1 MALPVVEQML
11 DAAVHAPG
19 TARGVYTGPGIA
31 IGWAGETDTCEP
43 ATATN
48 EYGTL
53 HASADA
59 HIVNA
64 ALLRA
69 ELADL
74 GHRFHGETPH
84 ELILRVY
91 EQWGVRGFTR
101 LRGPFACAVWDG
113 LHRRLVVARDHVGLR
128 PLYFAVLPDHGFVFA
143 SELRALLR
151 DPGVGREWC
160 PAAIDAY
167 LAVGYI
173 PAPLSAYRRVSK
185 LEAGHVLI
193 VEGRRFHLEP
203 YWDLPWPQRDRYGD
217 ERALLDGLSAG
228 LRRAVG
234 EHTADGQVDGLL
246 YSGGTASTTL
256 LSAAS
261 PASITPVTVA
271 FDTDPSQ
278 LARSGRAAAMLG
290 RAREI
295 ESVTLDVAM
304 LARELAAS
312 CDEPLADPSA
322 IAQAAMCLGAHQH
335 TECALAA
342 HGTAAL
348 WGGYARHRIERLE
361 ATVRA
366 WLVRP
371 LSTVSAEVGRSLQD
385 AVRGARALSH
395 LRLPPAD
402 AYAVKHA
409 YGFWDDEYRHALYTR
424 DFAWQVRDS
433 NPFTRHLELYASR
446 ETPDPLDRALY
457 VDAHTSLPDGVLPAA
472 DCAAR
477 VAGLRLRMPML
488 DPDLVDRAASLPG
501 AWKQRGPAGMYAL
514 RSLLARELG
523 PSLLPP
529 PYRVPARHAWLPAA
543 LGALV
548 PNVLFGPRFDARGI
562 VSRPALHRLW
572 REHRT
577 GHRNHAH
584 RLWSLLMLEL
594 WLRDAIDGNAA
605 DVPLEYAVLKAA

>member
-409 YGFWDDEYRHALYTR
+409 YGFWDDEHRRAVYTR
-424 DFAWQVRDS
+424 GFAWQIRDA
-433 NPFTRHLELYASR
+433 NPYRRHLELYASR
-446 ETPDPLDRALY
+446 TADTPLERALY
-457 VDAHTSLPDGVLPAA
+457 VDARTCLPDAVLAPME
-472 DCAAR
+472 R
-477 VAGLRLRMPML
+477 VALAAGLPLQFPFL
-488 DPDLVDRAASLPG
+488 DRELVELAAATPG
-501 AWKQRGPAGMYAL
+501 ALRQRGRGGMQMLRRLLHRRLPRHLMPPARPRPRRHLWLKPAL
-514 RSLLARELG
+514 AAMVPSMLLA
-523 PSLLPP
+523 
-529 PYRVPARHAWLPAA
+529 
-543 LGALV
+543 
-548 PNVLFGPRFDARGI
+548 PRFDGRGI
-562 VSRPALHRLW
+562 LSRPALSHLW
-572 REHRT
+572 EEHRDGRHDHT
-577 GHRNHAH
+577 H
-584 RLWSLLMLEL
+584 RLWSLLMLEF
-594 WLRDAIDGNAA
+594 WFREFIDGDAA
-605 DVPLEYAVLKAA
+605 SEPLEYATRRVA